1 MSLQDQGKFCQQ
13 SIHRTSQTLDL
24 APSDQ
29 GASRPNPGHGAM
41 DLKISIIGTSP
52 PDLALMIQ
60 RQGHSVILLPNPDR
74 QSKPP
79 DAVAGHSVT
88 HGRPSQRT
96 SGSSRT
102 CSSRSTHLDVCR

>member
-1 MSLQDQGKFCQQ
+1 MRLQHQGKLCQQ
-13 SIHRTSQTLDL
+13 SIHRSSHTLDR

-41 DLKISIIGTSP
+41 DLKISIMGTSP
-52 PDLALMIQ
+52 VDLALMIQ
-60 RQGHSVILLPNPDR
+60 RQGHSVIPLPNPDR
-74 QSKPP
+74 KSKPL

-88 HGRPSQRT
+88 HGRPSHRT

-102 CSSRSTHLDVCR
+102 SPSRSTHLDVCR